1 MREEAGIWIRIYPDK
16 PITARAAETRMG
28 KGKGN
33 IEGWVAV
40 VKPGRIMFEVG
51 GIPENEVKEALT
63 LASAKLPIKTKIVY
77 ADKFKV
83 T

>member
-1 MREEAGIWIRIYPDK
+1 
-16 PITARAAETRMG
+16 
-28 KGKGN
+28 
-33 IEGWVAV
+33 
-40 VKPGRIMFEVG
+40 MFEVG